1 MLGDVPV
8 PFRLM
13 LQLVVLAAAALL
25 WTTGCRPSA
34 QGASQAGT
42 AVVVFIDF
50 SGSITAEDRASFR
63 QEIESDILA
72 SLSAG
77 DKLLIAPIHDRTLTA
92 FRPMVEAN
100 LPAPAQFSG
109 WFDNVLK
116 YNRKTK
122 EAEAQL
128 VLVKEKLRAEV
139 GRVFTKGFSSPHTD
153 VFSSLLIAEKLF
165 HDEQRR
171 KVLVL
176 MSDMIEDNPP
186 YRFDQITWGP
196 ATIEKILSE
205 LDAKGLIPKLPGVC
219 VYVSGAAA
227 QSAMLAEN
235 ISRFWQAYFRRT
247 GADLDA
253 SRYAHVLLHW
263 PPSSSC
269 RPTIAT
275 RAS

>member
-13 LQLVVLAAAALL
+13 LQLVVLAAAALVG
-25 WTTGCRPSA
+25 TTGCRPSA

-50 SGSITAEDRASFR
+50 SGSITGEDRASFR
-63 QEIESDILA
+63 HEIESDIVA

-77 DKLLIAPIHDRTLTA
+77 DKLLIAPIHDKTMTA
-92 FRPMVEAN
+92 FRPLVEAN

-116 YNRKTK
+116 YNRQTK
-122 EAEAQL
+122 EAEGQL
-128 VLVKEKLRAEV
+128 VQLKEKIRADV
-139 GRVFTKGFSSPHTD
+139 AGVFTKGFSSVHTD

-165 HDEQRR
+165 HDEGRR

-186 YRFDQITWGP
+186 YRFDQIAWSP
-196 ATIEKILSE
+196 ATIEKMLSE
-205 LDAKGLIPKLPGVC
+205 LDAKALIPKLPGVC

-235 ISRFWQAYFRRT
+235 ISRFWQAYFLRT

-269 RPTIAT
+269 RSTIAT